1 MIFYLTIFYLFLNF
15 SLQLFIHMK
24 FFHLGNKAGRWTL
37 TYSIK
42 LFSLSFQIK
51 FRSNLVQMQ
60 HFVFP
65 NFWQFCRA
73 NILAGNSNQRQC
85 YQNLPLN
92 FKNQSQILLIALL
105 LKNDCTFFC
114 ALSKLTRVDPTK
126 IGHIKRNTF
135 FTVFR
140 SSFSLPS
147 NCWNASFNKSF
158 WQDFLYIFLQFFL
171 LLWCKFTISS
181 LFQCFSLVFWDLLT
195 RSYFFILQIMP
206 TIFNKFIFSQKK
218 GRLFFALC
226 STRITSR

>member
-1 MIFYLTIFYLFLNF
+1 
-15 SLQLFIHMK
+15 MK

-92 FKNQSQILLIALL
+92 FKNQSKMLRIALL
-105 LKNDCTFFC
+105 LKSDWFFFC
-114 ALSKLTRVDPTK
+114 ALSKLTRVNPTK
-126 IGHIKRNTF
+126 IGHIQRNTF
-135 FTVFR
+135 SQLFGLLFCYNQTVKMPFSTILFDKIFIHFFTDF
-140 SSFSLPS
+140 SFVLV
-147 NCWNASFNKSF
+147 
-158 WQDFLYIFLQFFL
+158 QIHDFITVSMFF
-171 LLWCKFTISS
+171 I
-181 LFQCFSLVFWDLLT
+181 VFWDLLT

>member
-1 MIFYLTIFYLFLNF
+1 MIFYLTIFYLFSNF
-15 SLQLFIHMK
+15 SLQLFIHLK

-92 FKNQSQILLIALL
+92 FKNQSKMLRIALL
-105 LKNDCTFFC
+105 LKSDWFFFLC
-114 ALSKLTRVDPTK
+114 LVQIDQNWSDKNRAHSKK
-126 IGHIKRNTF
+126 HF
-135 FTVFR
+135 FTVFW

-158 WQDFLYIFLQFFL
+158 WQDFLYTFL
-171 LLWCKFTISS
+171 
-181 LFQCFSLVFWDLLT
+181 
-195 RSYFFILQIMP
+195 
-206 TIFNKFIFSQKK
+206 
-218 GRLFFALC
+218 
-226 STRITSR
+226 